1 MSNVGFRIF
10 RRINRPDPGLVR
22 ALAVIPVAN
31 IADEMNRLF
40 CLDAAIRPWNR
51 ALMAGCA
58 FTVRARPGCNLL
70 VHKALDMAAPGDVVI
85 VEDGGDLTTALAGEN
100 MVLWARKR
108 GLAGLVIDGAMR
120 DVDAIRDL
128 DFPVYARGATPR
140 GPHRNGPGEINV
152 PISCGGVVV
161 NPGDIV
167 LGDGDGVLI
176 VPPREAQAILERA
189 KGKLAK
195 ELKTRESIAAGTWD
209 RSAYADEALARMG
222 CDIID
227 EAFDHGR

>member
-108 GLAGLVIDGAMR
+108 GLAGLVVDGAMR
-120 DVDAIRDL
+120 DVDAIREL

-195 ELKTRESIAAGTWD
+195 ELKTRESIAEGTWD

-227 EAFDHGR
+227 EAFEHGR

>member
-10 RRINRPDPGLVR
+10 RKINRPDPELIR
-22 ALAVIPVAN
+22 ALAAIPIAN

-40 CLDAAIRPWNR
+40 CLEAAIRPWNR
-51 ALMAGCA
+51 TPMAGCA

-108 GLAGLVIDGAMR
+108 GLAGLVVDGAMR
-120 DVDAIRDL
+120 DVDAIRQL

-176 VPPREAQAILERA
+176 VPQREARAILDRA
-189 KGKLAK
+189 RGKLAK

-209 RSAYADEALARMG
+209 RSAYTDEALARLG
-222 CDIID
+222 CELID
-227 EAFDHGR
+227 DAFEHGS